1 MIPMPEFSVIVGPQ
15 HPALKEPES
24 FTFWVDGEDVV
35 RAEVRIGY
43 AHRGIEK
50 AAESRTYI
58 QNIPLIERICG
69 ICNVAHTICYTQN
82 VEYLYGREIPRRAE
96 YIRTIIEEL
105 NRIHSHLLWVG
116 IAGHEIG
123 FDTLLMYVWRDR
135 EVVMD
140 LIEEMTGNRVSTALM
155 TVGGV
160 TRDIT
165 PELATRL
172 RKGLDILEERTKYYK
187 KIAAGE
193 STILARTKGIGI
205 LTRDEAIRHCAVG
218 PTLRASG
225 IKSDIRADDPYAA
238 HDEVPFDVITS
249 DTCDLFGRVVVR
261 VYETIESI
269 KQVRYCLDH
278 LPSGPIRIRLPNTPP
293 RGESLS
299 RVEAPRGE
307 DIHYVRSDGS
317 DRPARYKVRAPT
329 LGNLAGLVEM
339 LTSKGNYKV
348 HVADIPIILAGI
360 DPCMCCMDR
369 TARFIEPSRNKE
381 WVWTWDQLKR
391 YKRRSGR

>member
-1 MIPMPEFSVIVGPQ
+1 MKDMPEFSVIIGPQ

-96 YIRTIIEEL
+96 FIRTIIEEM
-105 NRIHSHLLWVG
+105 NRIHSHLLWIG

-155 TVGGV
+155 TIGGV

-165 PELATRL
+165 PELATRI
-172 RKGLDILEERTKYYK
+172 RRGLDTLEERTKYYE
-187 KIAAGE
+187 KIAANE
-193 STILARTKGIGI
+193 STVLARTKEIGI
-205 LTRDEAIRHCAVG
+205 LTREEALKHCAVG

-225 IKSDIRADDPYAA
+225 IKSDVRAEDAYAA
-238 HDEVPFDVITS
+238 HDEVPFEVITT

-261 VYETIESI
+261 VYETIEAI
-269 KQVRYCLDH
+269 RQVRYCLDN
-278 LPSGPIRIRLPNTPP
+278 LPTGPIRIRLPNTPP
-293 RGESLS
+293 RGESVS

-307 DIHYVRSDGS
+307 DIHYVRSDGT
-317 DRPARYKVRAPT
+317 DKPARYKVRAPT
-329 LGNLAGLVEM
+329 LGNLASLVEM
-339 LTSKGNYKV
+339 LTSKGDYKV
-348 HVADIPIILAGI
+348 CVADIPIILAGI

-369 TARFIEPSRNKE
+369 TSRFIEPSSGRE
-381 WVWTWDQLKR
+381 WVWTWDQLKK
-391 YKRRSGR
+391 YGRRRKE

>member
-1 MIPMPEFSVIVGPQ
+1 VIVGPQ

-35 RAEVRIGY
+35 RTQVRIGY
-43 AHRGIEK
+43 AHKGVEK

-82 VEYLYGREIPRRAE
+82 VEYLYGRQIPRRAE
-96 YIRTIIEEL
+96 FIRTIIEEL
-105 NRIHSHLLWVG
+105 NRIHSHLLWIG

-140 LIEEMTGNRVSTALM
+140 LIEAMTGNRVSTALM
-155 TVGGV
+155 TIGGV
-160 TRDIT
+160 TRDVT
-165 PELATRL
+165 PELVTKI
-172 RKGLDILEERTKYYK
+172 RKGLDILEERTKYYE
-187 KIAAGE
+187 KIVASE
-193 STILARTKGIGI
+193 STVLARTTGVGI
-205 LTRDEAIRHCAVG
+205 LTREEAIKHCAVG

-225 IKSDIRADDPYAA
+225 IKFDVRAEDPYAA
-238 HDEVPFDVITS
+238 HDEVPFEVITT

-269 KQVRYCLDH
+269 RQVRYCLDH
-278 LPSGPIRIRLPNTPP
+278 LPGGPIRIRLPNTPP
-293 RGESLS
+293 RGESVS

-307 DIHYVRSDGS
+307 DIHYVRSDGT
-317 DRPARYKVRAPT
+317 DRPSRYKVRAPT
-329 LGNLAGLVEM
+329 LGNLAALVEM
-339 LTSKGNYKV
+339 LTSKGDYKV
-348 HVADIPIILAGI
+348 HVADIPIVLAGI

-369 TARFIEPSRNKE
+369 AARFIEPSKDRE
-381 WVWTWDQLKR
+381 WVWTWNQLKKYAKER
-391 YKRRSGR
+391 

>member
-1 MIPMPEFSVIVGPQ
+1 MPEFSVIVGPQ

-24 FTFWVDGEDVV
+24 FTFWVDGDDVV
-35 RAEVRIGY
+35 RTEVRIGY

-96 YIRTIIEEL
+96 FIRTLIEEL
-105 NRIHSHLLWVG
+105 NRIHSHLLWIG

-140 LIEEMTGNRVSTALM
+140 LIEDMTGNRVSTALM
-155 TVGGV
+155 TIGGV
-160 TRDIT
+160 TRDIS
-165 PELATRL
+165 PELVTKL
-172 RKGLDILEERTKYYK
+172 RKGLDLLEERTKYYEK
-187 KIAAGE
+187 VVSRE
-193 STILARTKGIGI
+193 STVLSRVKEIGI
-205 LTRDEAIRHCAVG
+205 LTREEAIKHCAVG

-225 IKSDIRADDPYAA
+225 VKSDVRAEDAYAA
-238 HDEVPFDVITS
+238 HDEVPFEVITS

-261 VYETIESI
+261 VYETIEAI
-269 KQVRYCLDH
+269 RQVRYCLDH
-278 LPSGPIRIRLPNTPP
+278 MPSGPVRIRLPNTPP
-293 RGESLS
+293 RGESVS

-307 DIHYVRSDGS
+307 DIHYVRSDGT

-329 LGNLAGLVEM
+329 LGNLAALVEM
-339 LTSKGNYKV
+339 LTPKGDYRV
-348 HVADIPIILAGI
+348 RVADIPIVLAGI

-369 TARFIEPSRNKE
+369 TARFIEPSKDRE
-381 WVWTWDQLKR
+381 WVWTWNQLKK
-391 YKRRSGR
+391 YAKARR